1 MPLEIESSELTF
13 DASKSIEKA
22 EKVRDRTKNIQYL
35 NDETDKMKRID
46 LIRSGVAYDEI
57 GKLSK
62 RLDISII
69 QLLRSLNIPRS
80 TYNKKKNMEHVLDP
94 KNSEMIIMLQ
104 DLVSYGEMV
113 FNDEKEKF
121 RSWLCNPNYSLGNIK
136 PIDLIDSYTGIEEI
150 KKALVRIEYGNFA

>member
-1 MPLEIESSELTF
+1 MPLEIESDEFTF

-22 EKVRDRTKNIQYL
+22 KKVRDRTKNIQYL
-35 NDETDKMKRID
+35 NDESDLMKRID

-62 RLDISII
+62 RLDISIV

-80 TYNKKKNMEHVLDP
+80 TYNKKKNTDHVLDP

-121 RSWLCNPNYSLGNIK
+121 RSWLNNPNYSLGNIK